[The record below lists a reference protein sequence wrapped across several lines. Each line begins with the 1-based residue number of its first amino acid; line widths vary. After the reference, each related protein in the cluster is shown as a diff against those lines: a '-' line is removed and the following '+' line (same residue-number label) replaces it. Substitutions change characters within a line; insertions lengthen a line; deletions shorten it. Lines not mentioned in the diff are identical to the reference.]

1 MLLPVYSVVQGI
13 LFISR
18 LQVSSGSW
26 EEWWTY
32 EGISGPTYWG
42 LLNPEWSLC
51 NMGRRQSPVD
61 IDPSILLFDPHL
73 RPIHVENSRVSVTF
87 V

>member
-1 MLLPVYSVVQGI
+1 MFSSSVVI
-13 LFISR
+13 TLKR
-18 LQVSSGSW
+18 LLLALTFRVTFGSW

-32 EGISGPTYWG
+32 EGISGPNYWG

-51 NMGRRQSPVD
+51 NMGHRQSPVD

-73 RPIHVENSRVSVTF
+73 RPVDVEKNRVSK
-87 V
+87 